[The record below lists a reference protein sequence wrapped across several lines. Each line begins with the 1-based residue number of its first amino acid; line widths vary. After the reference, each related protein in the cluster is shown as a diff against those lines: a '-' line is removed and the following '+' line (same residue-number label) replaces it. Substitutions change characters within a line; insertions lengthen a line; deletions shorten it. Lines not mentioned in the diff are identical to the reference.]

1 MLFVDDQKVQ
11 FYIQISFVPSIYFFL
26 DDVKLLEYMVLK
38 EVIMDLE
45 QLSKN
50 ITIDTSV
57 SQDIAELCNKLL
69 DIQKEVTT
77 LEDKLKKKKEEELKL
92 SESDIPNLMQKAG
105 VAQIKLTDG
114 SSVEIKPYYGAR
126 IPASRTEEAFNW
138 LRENNYADLIKNNV
152 TLTFGRN
159 EDNSAKSLVDELRNK
174 GHNVKQAEK
183 VEPMTLKAFVREQ
196 IEKGKDVPSD
206 LFGVY
211 VATRTKIT
219 TKE

>member
-1 MLFVDDQKVQ
+1 
-11 FYIQISFVPSIYFFL
+11 
-26 DDVKLLEYMVLK
+26 
-38 EVIMDLE
+38 MDLE
-45 QLSKN
+45 QISKS
-50 ITIDTSV
+50 ITLDTTAME
-57 SQDIAELCNKLL
+57 DIATACNKLL
-69 DIQKEVTT
+69 DVQKEVSE

-92 SESDIPNLMQKAG
+92 SEQDIPNLMQKAG
-105 VAQIKLTDG
+105 AASIKLTDG
-114 SSVEIKPYYGAR
+114 TAVEIKPYYGAR

-138 LRENNYADLIKNNV
+138 LRENNFADLIKNNV

-159 EDNSAKSLVDELRNK
+159 EDNVAKSIVDDLRNK

-211 VATRTKIT
+211 VATRTKLT

>member
-1 MLFVDDQKVQ
+1 MGF
-11 FYIQISFVPSIYFFL
+11 
-26 DDVKLLEYMVLK
+26 K
-38 EVIMDLE
+38 EVVMDLE
-45 QLSKN
+45 QLSKE

-57 SQDIAELCNKLL
+57 SQDIAKLCNKLL
-69 DIQKEVTT
+69 DVQKEVTT

-92 SESDIPNLMQKAG
+92 SEQDIPNLMQKAG
-105 VAQIKLTDG
+105 VAALKLTDG

-126 IPASRTEEAFNW
+126 IPTSRTDEAFDW
-138 LRENNYADLIKNNV
+138 LRENNYGDLIKNNV

-159 EDNSAKSLVDELRNK
+159 EDNVAKTLVDELRQK

-196 IEKGKDVPSD
+196 IEKGKNVPAD

>member
-1 MLFVDDQKVQ
+1 MSN
-11 FYIQISFVPSIYFFL
+11 YSFTWPR
-26 DDVKLLEYMVLK
+26 K
-38 EVIMDLE
+38 EVVMDLE
-45 QLSKN
+45 ALSKN
-50 ITIDTSV
+50 ITIDTGA
-57 SQDIAELCNKLL
+57 SQEIAETCNKLL
-69 DIQKEVTT
+69 DVQKEVAA

-92 SESDIPNLMQKAG
+92 SEQDIPNLMQKTG
-105 VAQIKLTDG
+105 VSLLKLTDG

-126 IPASRTEEAFNW
+126 IPASRTEEAFDW
-138 LRENNYADLIKNNV
+138 LRENNHGDLIKNNV

-159 EDNSAKSLVDELRNK
+159 QDNEAKSLVDDLRNK

-196 IEKGKDVPSD
+196 IEKGKDVPAD

>member
-1 MLFVDDQKVQ
+1 
-11 FYIQISFVPSIYFFL
+11 
-26 DDVKLLEYMVLK
+26 
-38 EVIMDLE
+38 MDLE
-45 QLSKN
+45 QISKS
-50 ITIDTSV
+50 ITLDTTAME
-57 SQDIAELCNKLL
+57 DIATACNKLL
-69 DIQKEVTT
+69 DVQKEVSD

-92 SESDIPNLMQKAG
+92 SEQDIPNLMQKAG
-105 VAQIKLTDG
+105 AASIKLTDG
-114 SSVEIKPYYGAR
+114 TAVEIKPYYGAR

-138 LRENNYADLIKNNV
+138 LRENNFADLIKNNV

-159 EDNSAKSLVDELRNK
+159 EDNVAKSIVDDLRNK

-196 IEKGKDVPSD
+196 IEKGKDVPAD

-211 VATRTKIT
+211 VATRTKLT

>member
-1 MLFVDDQKVQ
+1 MSN
-11 FYIQISFVPSIYFFL
+11 YSFTWPR
-26 DDVKLLEYMVLK
+26 K
-38 EVIMDLE
+38 EVVMDLE
-45 QLSKN
+45 ALSKN
-50 ITIDTSV
+50 ITIDTGA
-57 SQDIAELCNKLL
+57 SQEIAEACNKLL
-69 DIQKEVTT
+69 DVQKEVAA

-92 SESDIPNLMQKAG
+92 SEQDIPNLMQKTG
-105 VAQIKLTDG
+105 VSLLKLTDG

-126 IPASRTEEAFNW
+126 IPASRTEEAFDW
-138 LRENNYADLIKNNV
+138 LRENNHGDLIKNNV

-159 EDNSAKSLVDELRNK
+159 QDNEAKSLVDDLRNK

-196 IEKGKDVPSD
+196 IEKGKDVPAD

>member
-1 MLFVDDQKVQ
+1 MAF
-11 FYIQISFVPSIYFFL
+11 
-26 DDVKLLEYMVLK
+26 K
-38 EVIMDLE
+38 EVTMDLE
-45 QLSKN
+45 QLSKS

-69 DIQKEVTT
+69 DVQKEVST
-77 LEDKLKKKKEEELKL
+77 LEDQLKKKKEQELKL
-92 SESDIPNLMQKAG
+92 SEQDIPNLMQKAG
-105 VAQIKLTDG
+105 VAALKLTDG
-114 SSVEIKPYYGAR
+114 SSVEIKPYYAAR
-126 IPASRTEEAFNW
+126 IPTSRTDEAFDW
-138 LRENNYADLIKNNV
+138 LRDNNFGDLIKNNV

-159 EDNSAKSLVDELRNK
+159 EDNMAKSLVDELRQK

-196 IEKGKDVPSD
+196 IEKGKDVPAD

>member
-1 MLFVDDQKVQ
+1 
-11 FYIQISFVPSIYFFL
+11 
-26 DDVKLLEYMVLK
+26 
-38 EVIMDLE
+38 MDLE
-45 QLSKN
+45 QMSKN
-50 ITIDTSV
+50 ITLDTTAME
-57 SQDIAELCNKLL
+57 DIATACNKLL
-69 DIQKEVTT
+69 DIQKEVSA
-77 LEDKLKKKKEEELKL
+77 LEDQLKKKKEQELKL
-92 SESDIPNLMQKAG
+92 SEQDIPNLMQKAG
-105 VAQIKLTDG
+105 AASIKLTDG
-114 SSVEIKPYYGAR
+114 TAVEIKPYYGAR
-126 IPASRTEEAFNW
+126 IPASRTEEAFDW
-138 LRENNYADLIKNNV
+138 LRENNFADLIKNNV

-196 IEKGKDVPSD
+196 IEKGKDVPAD

>member
-1 MLFVDDQKVQ
+1 MAF
-11 FYIQISFVPSIYFFL
+11 
-26 DDVKLLEYMVLK
+26 K
-38 EVIMDLE
+38 EVVMDLE
-45 QLSKN
+45 QLSKE

-69 DIQKEVTT
+69 DVQKEVTT

-92 SESDIPNLMQKAG
+92 SEQDIPNLMQKAG
-105 VAQIKLTDG
+105 VAALKLTDG

-126 IPASRTEEAFNW
+126 IPASRTDEAFDW
-138 LRENNYADLIKNNV
+138 LRENNYGDLIKNNV

-159 EDNSAKSLVDELRNK
+159 EDNVAKTLVDELRQK

-196 IEKGKDVPSD
+196 IEKGKNVPAD

>member
-1 MLFVDDQKVQ
+1 
-11 FYIQISFVPSIYFFL
+11 
-26 DDVKLLEYMVLK
+26 
-38 EVIMDLE
+38 MDLE
-45 QLSKN
+45 QLSKE

-69 DIQKEVTT
+69 DVQKEVTT

-92 SESDIPNLMQKAG
+92 SEQDIPNLMQKAG
-105 VAQIKLTDG
+105 VAALKLTDG

-126 IPASRTEEAFNW
+126 IPASRTDEAFDW
-138 LRENNYADLIKNNV
+138 LRENNYGDLIKNNV

-159 EDNSAKSLVDELRNK
+159 EDNVAKTLVDELRQK

-196 IEKGKDVPSD
+196 IEKGKDVPAD

>member
-1 MLFVDDQKVQ
+1 
-11 FYIQISFVPSIYFFL
+11 
-26 DDVKLLEYMVLK
+26 
-38 EVIMDLE
+38 MDLE
-45 QLSKN
+45 QLSKE

-57 SQDIAELCNKLL
+57 SQDIAQLCNKLL
-69 DIQKEVTT
+69 DVQKEVTT

-92 SESDIPNLMQKAG
+92 SEQDIPNLMQKAG
-105 VAQIKLTDG
+105 VAALKLTDG

-126 IPASRTEEAFNW
+126 IPASRTDEAFDW
-138 LRENNYADLIKNNV
+138 LRENNYGDLIKNNV

-159 EDNSAKSLVDELRNK
+159 EDNVAKTLVDELRQK

-196 IEKGKDVPSD
+196 IEKGKNVPAD

>member
-1 MLFVDDQKVQ
+1 
-11 FYIQISFVPSIYFFL
+11 
-26 DDVKLLEYMVLK
+26 
-38 EVIMDLE
+38 MDLE
-45 QLSKN
+45 QLSKE

-69 DIQKEVTT
+69 DVQKEVTT
-77 LEDKLKKKKEEELKL
+77 LEDKLKKKKEEGLKL
-92 SESDIPNLMQKAG
+92 SEQDIPNLMQKAG
-105 VAQIKLTDG
+105 VAALKLTDG

-126 IPASRTEEAFNW
+126 IPASRTDEAFDW
-138 LRENNYADLIKNNV
+138 LRENNYGDLIKNNV

-159 EDNSAKSLVDELRNK
+159 EDNVAKTLVDELRQK

-196 IEKGKDVPSD
+196 IEKGKDDPAD